1 MILLTG
7 ANGFLGKTVIK
18 ELGTAVSAR
27 LGRSGCTFNVD
38 LYKEIPRITGQY
50 EIVVHAAGK
59 AHFVPKNADE
69 TQLFFD
75 VNVKGTINLLKGLEQ
90 LDVLPKAFIFISSVA
105 VYGMDRGNAINENSP
120 LDAVDAYG
128 KSKIEA
134 EIIVENWCLK
144 HGIVCSILRLP
155 LLAGPNPPGN
165 LAAMIK
171 GLKNN
176 YYFNIAGG
184 TARKSMVLA
193 KDVALIIP
201 VVAKIGGV
209 FNLTDG
215 CHPSFSELSIK
226 IVEQLGK
233 AKPMNIAYGIALL
246 IAKIGDLLG
255 SKAPLNSNKFKK
267 IVSDLTFDDRRA
279 RELLKWNPT
288 PVLKEFLIE

>member
-7 ANGFLGKTVIK
+7 ATGFLGKTIIK
-18 ELGTAVSAR
+18 ELGPAVSASV
-27 LGRSGCTFNVD
+27 GRSDSTFNVD
-38 LYKEIPRITGQY
+38 LSRDIARITGQY

-59 AHFVPKNADE
+59 AHSVPKNADE
-69 TQLFFD
+69 RQMFFD
-75 VNVKGTINLLKGLEQ
+75 VNVTGTANLLKGLEQ
-90 LDVLPKAFIFISSVA
+90 LDVLPKAFVFISSVA
-105 VYGMDRGNAINENSP
+105 VYGMNTGNAIDENSP
-120 LDAVDAYG
+120 LNAVDAYG

-134 EIIVENWCLK
+134 EIIVSNWCLK

-171 GLKNN
+171 GLEKN

-193 KDVALIIP
+193 SDVALIIP
-201 VVAKIGGV
+201 VVAKIGGIY
-209 FNLTDG
+209 NLTDG

-226 IVEQLGK
+226 IAEQLGK
-233 AKPMNIAYGIALL
+233 AKPMNIPYGIASL

-255 SKAPLNSNKFKK
+255 TKAPLNSNKFKK
-267 IVSDLTFDDRRA
+267 IVTDLTFDDRKA
-279 RELLKWNPT
+279 RELLKWSPM